1 MAFENSN
8 VPLGIFND
16 DGSMCLPNNKS
27 DFMKKIE
34 DLFPKQEGTFI
45 PEGDCMIYDGHF
57 IVQCLPFP
65 PLSAGC
71 TYRSLAQMFYQYTL
85 NAAKTISNNSV
96 NEIHIVF
103 DRYISISVKSQT
115 RAERGC
121 TSGNEYFLSLNG
133 DVSIRKDEF
142 LKKSANKSSLASVYT
157 KFIEESYETLGDKT
171 LYLSRGS
178 GDVGFKADCNGINQI
193 DSLTSNQEEADTR
206 MILHCIK
213 AVNNGAKMLII
224 HSNDTDVLV
233 LLIHHF
239 PVINAEKIYLIVGV
253 KGRHT
258 DNTRSIAVHD
268 IYRKLTPA
276 QQAVILPVYCITG
289 CDTISSFYG
298 IGKRTVFK
306 IFMKITREVSDMSEL
321 GEGYLSSSVVDACT
335 YFVGVLYGNQS
346 TSKLNSLRASLALKR
361 SPKKIPPTD
370 TSFRLHILQAAY
382 QFSIWKQAPCGIQS
396 QNDALIWN
404 DAIVPLISTEACA
417 VP

>member
-1 MAFENSN
+1 M
-8 VPLGIFND
+8 
-16 DGSMCLPNNKS
+16 
-27 DFMKKIE
+27 
-34 DLFPKQEGTFI
+34 
-45 PEGDCMIYDGHF
+45 
-57 IVQCLPFP
+57 
-65 PLSAGC
+65 
-71 TYRSLAQMFYQYTL
+71 
-85 NAAKTISNNSV
+85 
-96 NEIHIVF
+96 
-103 DRYISISVKSQT
+103 
-115 RAERGC
+115 
-121 TSGNEYFLSLNG
+121 SLNG
-133 DVSIRKDEF
+133 DVSIRKDVF

-178 GDVGFKADCNGINQI
+178 GDVGIKADCNGINQI

-213 AVNNGAKMLII
+213 AVNNGAKVLII
-224 HSNDTDVLV
+224 RSNDTDVLV

-276 QQAVILPVYCITG
+276 QQAVIIPVYCITG
-289 CDTISSFYG
+289 YDTVSSFYG

-306 IFMKITREVSDMSEL
+306 IFMKIAHEVGDMSEL

-396 QNDALIWN
+396 QIDPLIWN
-404 DAIVPLISTEACA
+404 DAIVPLMSTEACD
-417 VP
+417 VPELLRVVVCDCTNGDDCNESCCCYNNEQACTYECGCHAALPLHIDIDNEEEFGSSIICLNTWTAQEWCPIDNSDDEDILDDVECEDD